1 MFSFVY
7 VCSMY
12 ACRCHSAL
20 LSHCFPSPFLV
31 FPTCFL
37 VFVVLFRFLLLLSF
51 FFIILIG
58 GARGLR
64 MTQIEKLQ
72 ASIAEWQVTRSGKK
86 SNEIQFIYI
95 YMYILLPRT
104 LTNCWCCV
112 LRLLGYFYLLLLPYR
127 CICCFGRIWLSH
139 LKVCVFCFHLKSA
152 CAGV

>member
-37 VFVVLFRFLLLLSF
+37 VFVVLFRFLLLLLLSF

-95 YMYILLPRT
+95 YICIYYCLARLRIADAAFCGCLAISIYY
-104 LTNCWCCV
+104 CCHIAASVV
-112 LRLLGYFYLLLLPYR
+112 LDE
-127 CICCFGRIWLSH
+127 FG
-139 LKVCVFCFHLKSA
+139 
-152 CAGV
+152 